1 MRAAHLEA
9 ESPRPESDHRGEPE
23 AGPYELVLEL
33 SRADSPEDAHDFH
46 QGQRDYLV
54 REGEGGVKRASLP
67 WGELMGDLAALTG
80 GRPDG
85 EIARRLGERMR
96 RFLDVLD
103 WGGQEERLEQGRWKG
118 RQLRLVMRSS
128 AAELYSL
135 PWELVTLEGSGR
147 HLADVPGC
155 TLRYEWPGE
164 REEGARGEAAHE
176 GRVLLAWSEAGG
188 GVPEDK
194 HLRALEKASRE
205 GGFAFDSR
213 RDVLPRV
220 SLESLD
226 KKLREA
232 REAQE
237 PVSVLHVLCHG
248 APLETSGPGHHGLAW
263 NAPEARGGTRELV
276 DGVALGAVLTPYA
289 DTLRMVVLCACHG
302 GDGGR
307 LASYLG
313 SVAQEL
319 HRAGIDMV
327 VASRLPLSMEGSVL
341 LAETLYEK
349 LLVDS
354 SSLEEAL
361 GAVRRRLRVETKGFD
376 WASLQLY
383 ARREGE
389 ADLRPVVL
397 RPYRGLL
404 AFGPKDRRFFFGRG
418 RLEAKLLGRV
428 TQAAR
433 GQRPRFQVVAGASG
447 AGKSSVVMAG
457 LVPQLPREEW
467 DSVVVRPGEL
477 VRTRPAAVE
486 GRSVALL
493 ELQHRLHRLWD
504 HETPPTG
511 ESANLL
517 EVVEEV
523 RRLRQARPERKL
535 LLVVDQLEEV
545 FTQLG
550 SEERQA
556 LMRAVWALAR
566 EPELGCV
573 VVVTLR
579 VDHFERCGEVV
590 LDEQTR
596 LDTVVYAEEH
606 RLFVAQMSPEEL
618 TEAIEK
624 PAHAVGLE
632 LEAGLVERLCG
643 DVGQEPGALPL
654 LEHALDLLWRRR
666 EGRRLTHRAYE
677 EMDGVAGSLTQTAER
692 LYEALREE
700 ERQEVRRLLA
710 ELVSLGDETR
720 PDSRRRA
727 WLEEV
732 WPEEKEAR
740 AALDRVLEK
749 VVAERLVTR
758 GSETEG
764 GGRAWVEVAHEAL
777 IRRWERLRKWL
788 QENRKRLLQWRE
800 LQAMAEAWQG
810 HRKDADRGESYLA
823 TGARLGYARSI
834 RSEHLGQLTASVR
847 EFLEASEARERRR
860 VRRQWCV
867 GAALAV
873 GMVVFAGLALYASR
887 QRAMAVHRLEEAVS
901 LARQIHFVTSKKL
914 GPIAGTAAVRK
925 ELLQGVEGLLKSLE
939 ATDEPDIQLES
950 IRNHLQRGDVAMS
963 HENTVSA
970 SEEYGRALAIIERLL
985 ASDPDEPIY
994 KQELAVIHSNLGDV
1008 AQTQG
1013 QLAEARGHY
1022 EKALAL
1028 SQELSEAEPT
1038 SATLKQGLTIGY
1050 NRLGKVAQAQDQLA
1064 EARGHYEKALALS
1077 RELSEAEPANAT
1089 LKRSLAVNHDKLGEV
1104 AQARNQLT
1112 EAREHY
1118 EKALALSRELSE
1130 AEPTNATL
1138 KWGLSVSYSKLG
1150 KVAQAQ
1156 DQLAEAREQY
1166 GKALALSR
1174 ELSEA
1179 DPTNARLKRG
1189 LAINYGRLGKV
1200 AHEQGHLEDARRHYA
1215 KDLELS
1221 RELSEADPTNATL
1234 KRGLVINYNRLGEV
1248 ARAQGRLEEARGHYE
1263 KSLALNRELSEADPT
1278 NATLKRDLTASYSR
1292 LEQVK

>member
-1 MRAAHLEA
+1 MSAAHLVVVSPSR
-9 ESPRPESDHRGEPE
+9 ESGHREGPEP
-23 AGPYELVLEL
+23 GPYELVLEL
-33 SRADSPEDAHDFH
+33 SRADNPDDAYGFH
-46 QGQRDYLV
+46 SGQRDYVV
-54 REGEGGVKRASLP
+54 RVGEGGVKRASLP
-67 WGELMGDLAALTG
+67 WGELLGDLEALTG
-80 GRPDG
+80 GRPD
-85 EIARRLGERMR
+85 EALARRLGERMR

-103 WGGQEERLEQGRWKG
+103 WGGHEETLERRYCKG
-118 RQLRLVMRSS
+118 GQLRLVMRSS

-135 PWELVTLEGSGR
+135 PWELVTLEDSGR

-164 REEGARGEAAHE
+164 REEGARTEAARE

-188 GVPEDK
+188 GVPDDK
-194 HLRALEKASRE
+194 HVMALVKASQE
-205 GGFAFDSR
+205 GGFAFDPHK
-213 RDVLPRV
+213 DVLPRV

-232 REAQE
+232 RQAQA

-248 APLETSGPGHHGLAW
+248 APLETSGQHGLAW

-276 DGVALGAVLTPYA
+276 DGVALGAVLAPYA
-289 DTLRMVVLCACHG
+289 DTLRMVVLCTCHG
-302 GDGGR
+302 GDGGQ
-307 LASYLG
+307 LGSYLG

-327 VASRLPLSMEGSVL
+327 VASRLPLSKEGSVL

-361 GAVRRRLRVETKGFD
+361 GAVRRRLRVEAKGFD

-404 AFGPKDRRFFFGRG
+404 AFGPKDRHFFFGRS

-428 TQAAR
+428 VQAAR
-433 GQRPRFQVVAGASG
+433 GQKPRFQVVAGASG

-477 VRTRPAAVE
+477 VRTGPE
-486 GRSVALL
+486 TTGGRSVALL
-493 ELQHRLHRLWD
+493 ELQHRLHRVWD

-511 ESANLL
+511 EGASQL

-545 FTQLG
+545 FTLLG

-556 LMRAVWALAR
+556 LMRAVWALAK

-573 VVVTLR
+573 VVATVR

-590 LDEQTR
+590 LDDKTR
-596 LDTVVYAEEH
+596 LDSVVYAEEH

-618 TEAIEK
+618 TEAIAQ

-654 LEHALDLLWRRR
+654 LEHVLDQLWRRR

-677 EMDGVAGSLTQTAER
+677 EMEGVAGGLTQTAER

-700 ERQEVRRLLA
+700 ERQAVRQLLA

-720 PDSRRRA
+720 PDSRRRV

-758 GSETEG
+758 GREEEG
-764 GGRAWVEVAHEAL
+764 AGKAWVEVAHEAL
-777 IRRWERLRKWL
+777 IRRWARLRKWL
-788 QENRKRLLQWRE
+788 QENRKLLLQWRE

-810 HRKDADRGESYLA
+810 HRRDADRGESYLA
-823 TGARLGYARSI
+823 TGARLWYARSI

-847 EFLEASEARERRR
+847 EFLGASEARERRR
-860 VRRQWCV
+860 VRRQWGV
-867 GAALAV
+867 GAGLAV
-873 GMVVFAGLALYASR
+873 GMVVFAGLALYASN

-901 LARQIHFVTSKKL
+901 LARQIHFVTSNKL
-914 GPIAGTAAVRK
+914 EPIAGTATVRL
-925 ELLQGVEGLLKSLE
+925 ELLRGVERLLKSLE
-939 ATDEPDIQLES
+939 ATNEPDIQLES
-950 IRNHLQRGDVAMS
+950 IRNHMQRGDVALS
-963 HENTVSA
+963 HEDTVSA
-970 SEEYGRALAIIERLL
+970 SAEYGQALTLIRRLL
-985 ASDPDEPIY
+985 VSAPDEPIY
-994 KQELAVIHSNLGDV
+994 KQELAVIHSNLGEV
-1008 AQTQG
+1008 A
-1013 QLAEARGHY
+1013 LAQDALKEARGHY
-1022 EKALAL
+1022 EKAFAL
-1028 SQELSEAEPT
+1028 SRELSRAAPR
-1038 SATLKQGLTIGY
+1038 SATLKQGLAIGY
-1050 NRLGKVAQAQDQLA
+1050 NKLGKVTQAQGQLA

-1077 RELSEAEPANAT
+1077 RELSEADPANAS
-1089 LKRSLAVNHDKLGEV
+1089 LKRGLAVNHGKLGKV
-1104 AQARNQLT
+1104 AQAQGQIA

-1118 EKALALSRELSE
+1118 EKALALNLKLSE
-1130 AEPTNATL
+1130 AAPTNATL
-1138 KWGLSVSYSKLG
+1138 KRS
-1150 KVAQAQ
+1150 
-1156 DQLAEAREQY
+1156 
-1166 GKALALSR
+1166 
-1174 ELSEA
+1174 
-1179 DPTNARLKRG
+1179 

-1200 AHEQGHLEDARRHYA
+1200 AQEQGHLEDARRYHA
-1215 KDLELS
+1215 NDLELS
-1221 RELSEADPTNATL
+1221 LELSKADPTNASLKRGLAISYDRLGEVAQAQGQLVEARGYYEKALALCQKLSEADPKNAVL
-1234 KRGLVINYNRLGEV
+1234 RREM
-1248 ARAQGRLEEARGHYE
+1248 
-1263 KSLALNRELSEADPT
+1263 LASA
-1278 NATLKRDLTASYSR
+1278 KK